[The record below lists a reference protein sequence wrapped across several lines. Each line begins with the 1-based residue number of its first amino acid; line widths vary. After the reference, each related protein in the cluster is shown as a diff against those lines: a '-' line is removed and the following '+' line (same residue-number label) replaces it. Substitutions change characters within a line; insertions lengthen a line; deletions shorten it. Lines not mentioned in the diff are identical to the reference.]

1 MDSTTTV
8 IRRPRLVA
16 RCHQGRVRRRNE
28 DAVAVDEDNGLAVLA
43 DGMGGLLAGDVASG
57 ETVATVMA
65 YLRRLPGAP
74 RRRDLVEALQAA
86 NRRVRSVSSGGL
98 MGSTALALWLG
109 PGGEGCIGHV
119 GDSRAYRWRDGVLE
133 ALTRDH
139 SLVQEM
145 VEQGLLAPERARTAS
160 ERNVITRAVGLED
173 EVEVDTLEVDLA
185 PGEMLLLCSD
195 GLWDMLED
203 ADIGALLAACQGG
216 REALVRCAEALVE
229 AANAAGGHD
238 NISVVLA
245 RF

>member
-1 MDSTTTV
+1 MESTTTV

-43 DGMGGLLAGDVASG
+43 DGMGGLLAGDVASS

-65 YLRRLPGAP
+65 YLRRVRAEP
-74 RRRDLVEALQAA
+74 RRQDLIEALQAA
-86 NRRVRSVSSGGL
+86 NRRVRSLASSGV

-109 PGGEGCIGHV
+109 PGGQGCIGHV
-119 GDSRAYRWRDGVLE
+119 GDSRAYHWRDGVLE
-133 ALTRDH
+133 AVTRDH

-145 VEQGLLAPERARTAS
+145 VDQGLMAPERARSAS

-173 EVEVDTLEVDLA
+173 NLDVDALDLALA

-195 GLWDMLED
+195 GLWDMLDD
-203 ADIGALLAACQGG
+203 AAIGALGSLPVA
-216 REALVRCAEALVE
+216 
-229 AANAAGGHD
+229 AAGTRWCAAPT
-238 NISVVLA
+238 VWWKPPMRRAVTTTF
-245 RF
+245 R